1 MTGSEKSWELGGKG
15 KGDVRDDFPVFV
27 QHLLDGSAF
36 SEEEP
41 LRGGRILVGT
51 FWVLRL

>member
-1 MTGSEKSWELGGKG
+1 MSGMTSQFQVE
-15 KGDVRDDFPVFV
+15 
-27 QHLLDGSAF
+27 HLVDGSAF

-41 LRGGRILVGT
+41 LRGGRVLVGT